1 MADYQA
7 KQRQRN
13 LIVGGFVII
22 ALFAFVYLLMK
33 FRDLPLFVSKFQ
45 SFEILVNFPEVPGIQ
60 KDTPVNYCGVQIGR
74 VRYVGDPQIA
84 ETDTGR
90 KVHKVEVTIS
100 INNKFVDIPDDV
112 DVVIMKRGLGS
123 SYIEL
128 HDKPEKEPVG
138 FLHNEMVLEGHVS
151 MASEFFPPEVQKK
164 LENLVD
170 SIAALAKNMNE
181 VVGDSDNQ
189 ANIKQTLE
197 NVAAATAQARQTLA
211 SIQTFSD
218 TGTDKMEIL
227 EPKVGEAIDS
237 FQKFSDTG
245 TEKLDVLGQKVGD
258 AVDQLEGA
266 LSQMRQLMAKIDSG
280 DGTAGKLV
288 NDGRLYEN
296 LLESSRE
303 LDLMLEQLKRWAA
316 DAREKGIRIKW

>member
-13 LIVGGFVII
+13 LIVGGFVIV
-22 ALFAFVYLLMK
+22 AMFAFVYLLMK

-74 VRYVGDPQIA
+74 VRHVGDPQIV

-128 HDKPEKEPVG
+128 NDKPEKEPTG
-138 FLHNEMVLEGHVS
+138 FLRNEMVLAGHVS

-170 SIAALAKNMNE
+170 SIAALAHNMNE
-181 VVGDSDNQ
+181 VIGDSDNQ

-211 SIQTFSD
+211 SIQN
-218 TGTDKMEIL
+218 
-227 EPKVGEAIDS
+227 
-237 FQKFSDTG
+237 FSDTG

-258 AVDQLEGA
+258 AVDQLERA
-266 LSQMRQLMAKIDSG
+266 LSQMRQLIAKIDSG

-303 LDLMLEQLKRWAA
+303 LDLMLEQLKHWAA

>member
-1 MADYQA
+1 MADYHA

-13 LIVGGFVII
+13 LIVGGFVIV
-22 ALFAFVYLLMK
+22 ALLAFVYLLLK

-45 SFEILVNFPEVPGIQ
+45 SFQILANFPEAPGIQ

-74 VRYVGDPQIA
+74 VRYVGDPQVSM
-84 ETDTGR
+84 TDSGR
-90 KVHKVEVTIS
+90 KIHKVGVTIS
-100 INNKFVDIPDDV
+100 INDNFVDIPDDV

-128 HDKPEKEPVG
+128 RDKADTEPTG
-138 FLHNEMVLEGHVS
+138 FLRNEMVLEGHVS

-170 SIAALAKNMNE
+170 SITALANNMNQ

-189 ANIKQTLE
+189 TNVKQTLE
-197 NVAAATAQARQTLA
+197 NVALATAQARQTLE
-211 SIQTFSD
+211 SIQN
-218 TGTDKMEIL
+218 
-227 EPKVGEAIDS
+227 
-237 FQKFSDTG
+237 FSDTG
-245 TEKLDVLGQKVGD
+245 TEKIDMLGQKVGGV
-258 AVDQLEGA
+258 ADQLEGA

-296 LLESSRE
+296 LLESSQE
-303 LDLMLEQLKRWAA
+303 LELMLEQLKRWAA